1 VRQSARA
8 TRIRLVDALRGLAIV
23 QMIGFH
29 LVYTL
34 TQFGW
39 VDVVLSS
46 DPPWVAWRTAI
57 VSQFLLIAGAS
68 LALRAEFKPAWRDF
82 WRRWREVAAAALAVS
97 FGSWLVLGPRMIY
110 FGILHFIA
118 VALVLGRLLLPLG
131 SWNPALG
138 IGAIVLG
145 LAYAS
150 PAFDAPPA
158 NVLGFVT
165 RLPYTEDYVPVFPWL
180 GVVLIGSGL
189 GIAWQRRGFPLGPAL
204 ARVNES
210 PPRVLTFLGSW
221 PLTVYLTHVPVLAGI
236 VWTLDKLLGL
246 FG

>member
-1 VRQSARA
+1 VRQPA

-34 TQFGW
+34 VAFGW
-39 VDVVLSS
+39 VHVVLSR

-68 LALRAEFKPAWRDF
+68 LALRAEFKPAWSDF

-97 FGSWLVLGPRMIY
+97 FGSWLVLGPRMIW

-131 SWNPALG
+131 LWNAALG
-138 IGAIVLG
+138 ILAIAFG
-145 LAYAS
+145 LSYAS
-150 PAFDAPPA
+150 PAFDAAPA
-158 NVLGFVT
+158 SALGLVT
-165 RLPYTEDYVPVFPWL
+165 RPPYTEDYVPVFPWL
-180 GVVLIGSGL
+180 GVVLIGAALGL
-189 GIAWQRRGFPLGPAL
+189 AWQRRGFPLGRAL
-204 ARVNES
+204 RRVNES
-210 PPRVLTFLGSW
+210 PPRVLSFLGRW
-221 PLTVYLTHVPVLAGI
+221 PLTVYLAHVPVLAGL